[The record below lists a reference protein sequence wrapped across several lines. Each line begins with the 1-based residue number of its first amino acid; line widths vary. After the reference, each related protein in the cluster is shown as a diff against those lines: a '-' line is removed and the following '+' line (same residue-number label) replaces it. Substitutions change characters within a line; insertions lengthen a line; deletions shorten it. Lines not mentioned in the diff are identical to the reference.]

1 MKNHNERGSRGDRP
15 TSEMKRSREN
25 FNSKSRQ
32 YDLGS
37 RIEHTNPSDR
47 GFSETNSAAEAKVS
61 YRRHTVL
68 LIHDESFDEFD
79 PRRFNSQFN
88 VHCFKADSYS
98 YMLKK
103 SKKLN
108 NTIKRLRP
116 ECIYIHTGGNDFLKK
131 KSSLVSNV
139 KELYEHL
146 LKTTEAQI
154 CFSALIPSS
163 NNSSINERIHVVNEE
178 TRNHVSWLHKHRP
191 DVKDR
196 IFTFSNDKIGDQ
208 NSYSFNTG
216 FELRQRGQKML
227 WLRLREG
234 LRKTLRLPRISYHDN
249 NKTRRSTNRF
259 SND

>member
-1 MKNHNERGSRGDRP
+1 
-15 TSEMKRSREN
+15 
-25 FNSKSRQ
+25 
-32 YDLGS
+32 
-37 RIEHTNPSDR
+37 
-47 GFSETNSAAEAKVS
+47 
-61 YRRHTVL
+61 
-68 LIHDESFDEFD
+68 
-79 PRRFNSQFN
+79 
-88 VHCFKADSYS
+88 
-98 YMLKK
+98 MLKK

-163 NNSSINERIHVVNEE
+163 NNSSINKRICVVNEE
-178 TRNHVSWLHKHRP
+178 TRNHVSWLHEHRP

-196 IFTFSNDKIGDQ
+196 TFTFSDDKIGDQ